1 MKSSLILLLMW
12 ELFSSMIT
20 QPALVWG
27 SDPSGIDI
35 VKTSPE
41 YGSEIGD
48 LGDLLITIEFNQKMD
63 PTLVEDFVLDQRGIT
78 DENGDPIEI
87 SGQFTWLDPR
97 TLQFKP
103 NIPLKPNATYQVSLF
118 SVRNEEGEEMEGVP
132 YRLAFMTVK
141 Q

>member
-20 QPALVWG
+20 QPTPVWG

-41 YGSEIGD
+41 YGSEISD
-48 LGDLLITIEFNQKMD
+48 LGDLLITIEFNQEMD

-87 SGQFTWLDPR
+87 PGQFTWLDPR

-103 NIPLKPNATYQVSLF
+103 TIPLKPNATYQVSLF
-118 SVRNEEGEEMEGVP
+118 SVRNREGEEMEGVP